1 MKAMKTRSVRHI
13 FCLFLTAV
21 FAILSNV
28 GVAYA
33 ADAEPTD
40 IGPAIMMDENGVIHT
55 VDKNGKTAVVPT
67 IGNAIRMEEDGT
79 IVTTDGEGNE
89 TEFTPYLAPALC
101 MDEFENLIYAEN
113 GYNVVSML
121 GPVFQ
126 TDEDGNIV
134 ETTADGM
141 QTVVGKAPFVVGK
154 MAEDGKITLVDA
166 DDTILYF
173 ELQDGQAK
181 LVAAMTPAIYMDE
194 NGVVISVDYFVRETV
209 ISAPEGFV
217 PAPDGYNQEVK

>member
-55 VDKNGKTAVVPT
+55 VDENGKTTVVPT

-79 IVTTDGEGNE
+79 IVTTDEEGNE
-89 TEFTPYLAPALC
+89 TEFIPLSRSRALH
-101 MDEFENLIYAEN
+101 
-113 GYNVVSML
+113 GRV
-121 GPVFQ
+121 
-126 TDEDGNIV
+126 
-134 ETTADGM
+134 
-141 QTVVGKAPFVVGK
+141 
-154 MAEDGKITLVDA
+154 
-166 DDTILYF
+166 
-173 ELQDGQAK
+173 
-181 LVAAMTPAIYMDE
+181 
-194 NGVVISVDYFVRETV
+194 
-209 ISAPEGFV
+209 
-217 PAPDGYNQEVK
+217 

>member
-1 MKAMKTRSVRHI
+1 MKAMKTRSVKHI

-40 IGPAIMMDENGVIHT
+40 IGPAIMMDENG
-55 VDKNGKTAVVPT
+55 KTTVVPT

-79 IVTTDGEGNE
+79 IVTTDEEGNE
-89 TEFTPYLAPALC
+89 TEFNPYLAPALY
-101 MDEFENLIYAEN
+101 MDEFENLIYAED
-113 GYNVVSML
+113 GYNIVSIL
-121 GPVFQ
+121 GPAFQ

-134 ETTADGM
+134 ETISDGM

-181 LVAAMTPAIYMDE
+181 LVAAMTPAIYMDG
-194 NGVVISVDYFVRETV
+194 NGVVISVDYFGRETV

-217 PAPDGYNQEVK
+217 PAPVGYDQEAK

>member
-55 VDKNGKTAVVPT
+55 VDENGKTTVVPT

-79 IVTTDGEGNE
+79 IVTTDEEGNE

-113 GYNVVSML
+113 GFNVVSML

-134 ETTADGM
+134 ETTSDGM

-154 MAEDGKITLVDA
+154 WLRMGKSPWSMLMTLSC
-166 DDTILYF
+166 I
-173 ELQDGQAK
+173 
-181 LVAAMTPAIYMDE
+181 
-194 NGVVISVDYFVRETV
+194 
-209 ISAPEGFV
+209 
-217 PAPDGYNQEVK
+217 

>member
-1 MKAMKTRSVRHI
+1 
-13 FCLFLTAV
+13 
-21 FAILSNV
+21 
-28 GVAYA
+28 
-33 ADAEPTD
+33 
-40 IGPAIMMDENGVIHT
+40 
-55 VDKNGKTAVVPT
+55 
-67 IGNAIRMEEDGT
+67 
-79 IVTTDGEGNE
+79 
-89 TEFTPYLAPALC
+89 

-173 ELQDGQAK
+173 ELQDDQAK
-181 LVAAMTPAIYMDE
+181 LVAAMTPAIYMDG
-194 NGVVISVDYFVRETV
+194 NGVVISVDYFGRETV

-217 PAPDGYNQEVK
+217 PAPVGYDQEAK

>member
-40 IGPAIMMDENGVIHT
+40 IGPAIMMDANGIIHT
-55 VDKNGKTAVVPT
+55 VDENGKTTVVPT

-79 IVTTDGEGNE
+79 IVTTDEEDNE

-126 TDEDGNIV
+126 TDTDGNIV

-181 LVAAMTPAIYMDE
+181 LVAAMTPAIYMDG
-194 NGVVISVDYFVRETV
+194 NGVVISVDYFGRETV
-209 ISAPEGFV
+209 ISTPDGFV
-217 PAPDGYNQEVK
+217 PAPDGYNAEVK

>member
-67 IGNAIRMEEDGT
+67 IGNAIRM
-79 IVTTDGEGNE
+79 
-89 TEFTPYLAPALC
+89 
-101 MDEFENLIYAEN
+101 
-113 GYNVVSML
+113 
-121 GPVFQ
+121 
-126 TDEDGNIV
+126 
-134 ETTADGM
+134 
-141 QTVVGKAPFVVGK
+141 
-154 MAEDGKITLVDA
+154 
-166 DDTILYF
+166 
-173 ELQDGQAK
+173 
-181 LVAAMTPAIYMDE
+181 
-194 NGVVISVDYFVRETV
+194 
-209 ISAPEGFV
+209 
-217 PAPDGYNQEVK
+217 